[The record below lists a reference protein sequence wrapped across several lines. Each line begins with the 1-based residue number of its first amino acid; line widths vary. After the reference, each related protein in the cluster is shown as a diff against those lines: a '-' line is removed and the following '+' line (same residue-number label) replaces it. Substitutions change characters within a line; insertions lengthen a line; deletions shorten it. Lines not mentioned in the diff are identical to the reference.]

1 MNIIDTKLHGIL
13 DYLVGLLLIIA
24 PLLLLGTAAGNA
36 FWVPAGLGFTTILY
50 SLLTDYELGIYRKI
64 KMSAHLTLDV
74 LSGMLLMVSPWVF
87 DFWQI
92 SWIPY
97 VAVGLFE
104 IAAGS
109 YTEVKSLSKKY
120 RITEIKP

>member
-24 PLLLLGTAAGNA
+24 PLLLLGTDAGTA
-36 FWVPAGLGFTTILY
+36 FWVPAALGFTTLVY

-120 RITEIKP
+120 RVTEIKP